1 MERSIEPWQNFSSK
15 NSAKYRFLL
24 QHVANSKEKCPRLK
38 KQKKHTN
45 KKICTPNQILY
56 IGKSKSSLRDGSPNV
71 MICPNGLPPDRAG
84 NAGGRRATA
93 TQVSVLFSAFLIL
106 VGDCG
111 EIFQHEQNFYEH
123 ENLETFCPQVHV
135 LMQVLFF
142 EWSTAV
148 MADSAIRRLFWGP
161 VKQNEKL
168 CKMPS
173 GKSIGCH
180 GTGIVISL
188 VN

>member
-1 MERSIEPWQNFSSK
+1 MPQTE
-15 NSAKYRFLL
+15 
-24 QHVANSKEKCPRLK
+24 

-111 EIFQHEQNFYEH
+111 EISNTNRIFMNMKTWKHFV
-123 ENLETFCPQVHV
+123 PK
-135 LMQVLFF
+135 
-142 EWSTAV
+142 STCWCK
-148 MADSAIRRLFWGP
+148 SYFLNGPLPSWPIRRYGAFSEVL
-161 VKQNEKL
+161 
-168 CKMPS
+168 S
-173 GKSIGCH
+173 SRTKSFARCH
-180 GTGIVISL
+180 PESRLDAMGLGSWFL
-188 VN
+188 W